1 MGKQRIGIIGL
12 GAMGLPMARTLA
24 DKGFAVTGF
33 DVSAQRRAALTGA
46 VQSLDELAATDIV
59 IMSLPNDEVV
69 KAVAGELM
77 GCLGAGRVIVDTST
91 VAPETTR
98 GLASAAAAKGIGYVD
113 APVSGG
119 ASGAAT
125 GSLLVM
131 AGGAEADVAKARPA
145 LDALARKVV
154 VCGGPGAGNVVKLAN
169 NMLCAGQ
176 LLLAGEALR
185 MAEAGGVTP
194 ADLLEAL
201 NAGSGRSAVTEV
213 NLPRWILSG
222 AFDSAFSMALMTKDE
237 RLAAALGGSGPLT
250 SEIARRWSTATTDL
264 GGEVDFN
271 RVVEAKIE

>member
-91 VAPETTR
+91 VSPETTR

-222 AFDSAFSMALMTKDE
+222 AFDSAFSMALMTKDV

>member
-222 AFDSAFSMALMTKDE
+222 AFDSAFSMALMTKDV